1 MVLAISPNIGISIG
15 SDTSSVGPMLLVPSE
30 PRQVAINNCQS
41 IGGCGYSSTTSST
54 TFSTAHNP
62 HPTTKN

>member
-1 MVLAISPNIGISIG
+1 MGVSMVLAISPNIGISIG

-41 IGGCGYSSTTSST
+41 IGGCGYSSTT
-54 TFSTAHNP
+54 FSTAHNP